1 MPLTQKQKRQL
12 RRLAHARKPVVTV
25 GRHGL
30 TPAVLAEI
38 DSALTIHE
46 LLKIKLPETDGNS
59 RHTLALSISSQS
71 QAEIIQM
78 VGRILTIYRANKEPT
93 INIQT

>member
-1 MPLTQKQKRQL
+1 MLLTQKQKNQL
-12 RRLAHARKPVVTV
+12 RRLAHARKPVVAV
-25 GRHGL
+25 GHHGL

-46 LLKIKLPETDGNS
+46 LLKIKLPETDRDS
-59 RHTLALSISSQS
+59 RHTLAQSISSQS

-78 VGRILTIYRANKEPT
+78 VGRNLTIYRANKEPT